1 MATNPLQWPEIRQHT
16 QRLVHFVRAFDTNA
30 ELAARVLQRRIVRR
44 QEVMGCADSLRSGPS
59 LKDAYELFVAEN
71 AVAHVKLDG
80 TNFAVGSNGQLAGR
94 RQLLEANKAS
104 YQNCD
109 ISSLKT
115 RGSQVNALKDVIAQ
129 DANCQQLLAEPHVTG
144 FNLYGELVDKVRH
157 EYEAKAGLAKSWRI
171 FGVAIGTRT
180 DEETD
185 EDMQSCVEAQAL
197 TEALLSAGY
206 AAGYRDNG
214 VVVLALNDRLRFAM
228 DKVGIKREE
237 VAEELC
243 RGSLVQIVDLAFEW
257 MHDVRGEGVVISHRE
272 PGHGWVLGKWKCA
285 CEPQSTNKG
294 LLDAIVQDYDS
305 QNSFALSL
313 LPPGV
318 EDMFRKMNQCL
329 SATYTPFIK
338 EAEKGKGSDGMKKKA
353 TTATE
358 CEGAS
363 LVSDAIQSAL
373 TKFDSLEAYFAKGPG
388 GRDEI
393 KALLIKEV
401 TEDVPADAKKLVSGL
416 VSKHVGMAF
425 GKWSKQRGQK

>member
-1 MATNPLQWPEIRQHT
+1 
-16 QRLVHFVRAFDTNA
+16 
-30 ELAARVLQRRIVRR
+30 
-44 QEVMGCADSLRSGPS
+44 MGCANSLRSGPS
-59 LKDAYELFVAEN
+59 LKDAHELFVAEN

-80 TNFAVGSNGQLAGR
+80 TNFAVGSSGQLAGR

-109 ISSLKT
+109 ISSLKA
-115 RGSQVNALKDVIAQ
+115 RGSQVNALKDAIAQ

-171 FGVAIGTRT
+171 FGVAIGTGT
-180 DEETD
+180 AKT
-185 EDMQSCVEAQAL
+185 L

-206 AAGYRDNG
+206 AAGYRDDG
-214 VVVLALNDRLRFAM
+214 VVVLALNDRLRSVM

-257 MHDVRGEGVVISHRE
+257 MHDVRGEGVVISHKE

-401 TEDVPADAKKLVSGL
+401 TADVPADAKKLVGGL
-416 VSKHVGMAF
+416 ISKHVGMAF
-425 GKWSKQRGQK
+425 GKWSKQHGRK